1 MPVLGEMYRVTEG
14 ILKGKHICYGNV
26 LRHPES
32 RNRIDMIDDKF
43 LEAIDDIDSKLS
55 NFVEY
60 AFNLFLDQA
69 YIKAERIRGK
79 VILYTKDT
87 PEELCGKLII
97 SIEEKDFSRYTEDE
111 TMLVAKVLDFLGQK
125 EIPLIE
131 DNETFTHHEIY
142 SYLQF
147 NMDFMI
153 KNGINLNTLR
163 KLPYKEREVSLND

>member
-26 LRHPES
+26 IRHPES
-32 RNRIDMIDDKF
+32 RNRLNMIDDKF
-43 LEAIDDIDSKLS
+43 LEDIDDIDSKLS

-60 AFNLFLDQA
+60 AFDLFLDQE
-69 YIKAERIRGK
+69 YIKAERKFGK
-79 VILYTKDT
+79 VILYTKDE
-87 PEELCGKLII
+87 PEKLCGKLII
-97 SIEEKDFSRYTEDE
+97 SIEEKDFSSYTEDE

-131 DNETFTHHEIY
+131 DNETFTSNEIY

-147 NMDFMI
+147 NMDYRI
-153 KNGINLNTLR
+153 KNGIPLNTTR
-163 KLPYKEREVSLND
+163 KLPYKERKCL